1 MSQLKPRIVGHHKVL
16 REAKGGVNQD
26 LTGSMALDFAM
37 LLASR
42 IGREYNFVVWSQ
54 PVCSPLFRQP
64 EGTHKDFGSEKHV
77 IAITNTWKDGRGFG
91 TG

>member
-42 IGREYNFVVWSQ
+42 IGREYCLLFKAQSLWYFLWQ
-54 PVCSPLFRQP
+54 PRETEADLCAPLFC
-64 EGTHKDFGSEKHV
+64 
-77 IAITNTWKDGRGFG
+77 
-91 TG
+91 